1 MKKPMG
7 ELLSA
12 EALEKKLE
20 SKKGMLV
27 AVGDACA
34 AELILKGR
42 KPAVVVYDG
51 IIMRAPAGKEVADA
65 IASFEGKELKVKN
78 EAGYISDE
86 LVNAV
91 KRALEGKAAKIFVD
105 GEEDLAALVVMMFA
119 EDETLIVYGQ
129 PNEGVV
135 LIESREETRNK
146 ARRIYNKMLVV

>member
-1 MKKPMG
+1 MG
-7 ELLSA
+7 ELMLP
-12 EALEKKLE
+12 EALEKRLA
-20 SKKGMLV
+20 SKKGKVV

-34 AELILKGR
+34 AGLILKGR
-42 KPAVVVYDG
+42 RPALVIYDG
-51 IIMRAPAGKEVADA
+51 KIMRAPAGKEVADA
-65 IASFEGKELKVKN
+65 IAGFEGKELKVPN
-78 EAGYISDE
+78 PAGYISDE
-86 LVNAV
+86 LVGAV

-119 EDETLIVYGQ
+119 PDGALVVYGQ